1 MTFSSGQDMYDI
13 LDSGDIYNPEKELYV
28 FLYNDAGAVCAYN
41 VSKYEAKELELKS
54 KESGEYWSAFLGV
67 GGSIYDEPME
77 FCDANYNGNW
87 YKV

>member
-1 MTFSSGQDMYDI
+1 MTFSSGQDMYNA
-13 LDSGDIYNPEKELYV
+13 LDFGDIYNPEKELYV

-41 VSKYEAKELELKS
+41 VSEYEAKELELKS

-87 YKV
+87 CKV